1 MIGGNCETP
10 DKSYA
15 KTCVGAQ
22 AQEKLRAIAPRSP
35 VNGASFGKIDV
46 IGGMGM
52 DMTIIATDHEVG
64 GITDG
69 GGVASN

>member
-10 DKSYA
+10 DESYA
-15 KTCVGAQ
+15 MTCVGAQ
-22 AQEKLRAIAPRSP
+22 ARQRLLRIAPWSP
-35 VNGASFGKIDV
+35 VNSASFGKIDV
-46 IGGMGM
+46 IGGM
-52 DMTIIATDHEVG
+52 DMGTTIIATDHEVG